1 MCQVGFFARQ
11 LGIECKQVQQYIFYK
26 MAETEPAWK
35 LIYGETIVD
44 IAGEV
49 IELPVVITATVADED
64 VMIVEMTLDVT
75 INRKFRVLLRLQSDQ
90 VKEEF
95 SYQILPVYLSS

>member
-1 MCQVGFFARQ
+1 M
-11 LGIECKQVQQYIFYK
+11 
-26 MAETEPAWK
+26 
-35 LIYGETIVD
+35 
-44 IAGEV
+44 
-49 IELPVVITATVADED
+49 VITATVADED